1 VNKIEKKRE
10 KKKVK
15 SWIPILDSYILNGE
29 GEGDN

>member
-10 KKKVK
+10 KKVK